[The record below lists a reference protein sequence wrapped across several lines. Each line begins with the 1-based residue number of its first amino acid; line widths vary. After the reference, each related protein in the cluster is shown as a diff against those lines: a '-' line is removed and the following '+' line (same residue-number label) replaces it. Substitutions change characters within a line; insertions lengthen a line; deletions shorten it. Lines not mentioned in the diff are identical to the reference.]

1 MPHVPASGALA
12 RFRVVDLSQ
21 VRAGPTAC
29 RQLADWGADVIQVQ
43 MPEHMRGDDTLGG
56 QEGSDYQYTH
66 RNKRSVTLNLKEP
79 EGIAALKRLIATAD
93 VVVENFR
100 PDVKFRL
107 GIDYE
112 TLAREQ
118 PGLVYASISG
128 FGQSGPLA
136 QRPGF
141 DQIAQGMGGLMSVT
155 GLAGHGP
162 VRVGIPIADLC
173 AGIFAAQ
180 GILVALLEREVS
192 GQGQW
197 VQTSLLQA
205 MVYMMDFQTAR
216 WLADGEVASQAGN
229 FHPTSIPTGVYK
241 ARDGYMNIAV
251 FGSKIWERFCTTL
264 GAPEWITDP
273 RFHDKPG
280 RSANRD
286 ALNAAIN
293 ERLAH
298 RDRAYWI
305 ERFNADGVAC
315 GHIND
320 VSEVFEEPQ
329 VRHLG
334 LVQDVVSPHLG
345 PQRLVGQPMTL
356 TRTPSRL
363 ARAAPRRGEHTEEVL
378 GELGLANGDIAQLKA
393 RGVF

>member
-1 MPHVPASGALA
+1 MPHLPASAALA
-12 RFRVVDLSQ
+12 RFRVIDLTQ

-43 MPEHMRGDDTLGG
+43 MPEHLRGDDTLGG
-56 QEGSDYQYTH
+56 QDGSDYQYTH

-79 EGIAALKRLIATAD
+79 EGIVALKQLIASAD

-112 TLAREQ
+112 TLAASHPR
-118 PGLVYASISG
+118 LIYASISG

-155 GLAGHGP
+155 GLPGQGP

-180 GILVALLEREVS
+180 GILVALLEREAS
-192 GQGQW
+192 GRGQW
-197 VQTSLLQA
+197 LHTSLLES

-216 WLADGEVASQAGN
+216 WLADGEVPQQAGN

-264 GAPEWITDP
+264 GAPEWISDP
-273 RFHDKPG
+273 RFHDKAS
-280 RSANRD
+280 RSVNRD

-298 RDRAYWI
+298 HDRAHWI
-305 ERFNADGVAC
+305 DRFNADGVAC
-315 GHIND
+315 GHINGMD
-320 VSEVFEEPQ
+320 EVFAEPQ
-329 VRHLG
+329 VQHLG
-334 LVQDVVSPHLG
+334 LVHSVTSARLG
-345 PQRLVGQPMTL
+345 EQRLVGQPMTL
-356 TRTPSRL
+356 ERTPSRI

-378 GELGLANGDIAQLKA
+378 GELGMAAGDIAALKA

>member
-1 MPHVPASGALA
+1 MPHVAASSALA
-12 RFRVVDLSQ
+12 RFCVIDLTQ

-43 MPEHMRGDDTLGG
+43 MPDHMRGDDTLGG
-56 QEGSDYQYTH
+56 QDGSDYQYTH

-79 EGIAALKRLIATAD
+79 EGIAALKQLIQSAD

-112 TLAREQ
+112 TLAALQ
-118 PGLVYASISG
+118 PRLVYASISG
-128 FGQSGPLA
+128 FGQTGPLA
-136 QRPGF
+136 DRPGF

-155 GLAGHGP
+155 GLAGQGP

-192 GQGQW
+192 GRGQW

-216 WLADGEVASQAGN
+216 WLADGEVAQQAGN

-251 FGSKIWERFCTTL
+251 FGSKIWERFCHTL
-264 GAPEWITDP
+264 QAPEWITDP
-273 RFHDKPG
+273 RFHDKAS
-280 RSANRD
+280 RSSHREE
-286 ALNAAIN
+286 LNEGIN
-293 ERLAH
+293 AKLTLH
-298 RDRAYWI
+298 DREHWI
-305 ERFNADGVAC
+305 ERFNRDGVAC
-315 GHIND
+315 GHINNL
-320 VSEVFEEPQ
+320 SEVFDEPQ
-329 VRHLG
+329 VQHLEM
-334 LVQDVVSPHLG
+334 VQPVSSARLG
-345 PQRLVGQPMTL
+345 PQRHVGQPMTL
-356 TRTPSRL
+356 QRTPSRL
-363 ARAAPRRGEHTEEVL
+363 VRAAPWRGEHTEEVL
-378 GELGLANGDIAQLKA
+378 TELGLAAADIAQMKT

>member
-1 MPHVPASGALA
+1 MPHLPASAALQ
-12 RFRVVDLSQ
+12 RFRVIDLTQ

-56 QEGSDYQYTH
+56 QDGSDYQYTH
-66 RNKRSVTLNLKEP
+66 RNKRSLTLNLKEA
-79 EGIAALKRLIATAD
+79 EGIQALKRLIATAD

-100 PDVKFRL
+100 PDVKYRL

-112 TLAREQ
+112 TLSAAQ

-136 QRPGF
+136 DRPGF
-141 DQIAQGMGGLMSVT
+141 DQIAQGLGGLMSVT
-155 GLAGHGP
+155 GQEGQGP
-162 VRVGIPIADLC
+162 MRVGIPIADLC

-192 GQGQW
+192 GRGQW

-205 MVYMMDFQTAR
+205 MVSMMDFQTAR
-216 WLADGEVASQAGN
+216 WLMDGEVPGQAGN

-280 RSANRD
+280 RSVNRD
-286 ALNAAIN
+286 ALNAAID
-293 ERLAH
+293 ERLARH
-298 RDRAYWI
+298 DRAHWI
-305 ERFNADGVAC
+305 ERFNRDGVAC

-320 VSEVFEEPQ
+320 LREVFEEPQ

-334 LVQDVVSPHLG
+334 LVQDVTSPRLG
-345 PQRLVGQPMTL
+345 PQRLMGQPVTL
-356 TRTPSRL
+356 GRTPSSV
-363 ARAAPRRGEHTEEVL
+363 ARAAPQRGEHTEEVL
-378 GELGLANGDIAQLKA
+378 GELGLSPGDIAQMKA